1 MHQYTYGQHM
11 PLLQVRDVSEG
22 TLRALKARAGE
33 RGLTLSAYLRNELD
47 RLATRPTN
55 AEIVE
60 RLARRDRRGGPTV
73 ADTVAEIRR
82 TREAL

>member
-1 MHQYTYGQHM
+1 M
-11 PLLQVRDVSEG
+11 PLVQVRDVPDS
-22 TLRALKARAGE
+22 TLRALKALAGE
-33 RGLTLSAYLRNELD
+33 RGLTLSAYLRVELG

-73 ADTVAEIRR
+73 AETVAEIRR
-82 TREAL
+82 ARDAS